1 MAGAAAAVIASAR
14 QPSASEPME
23 QAEEDWTKAS
33 RRTSALAPTAL
44 PRRYDIHHPSPIN
57 RRHPVNSPEIIRLS
71 TTQRPI
77 PDISAEVR
85 RASELTV
92 VTPVTA
98 LSLVC
103 FVNSR
108 YREDFR
114 PSGP

>member
-1 MAGAAAAVIASAR
+1 MAGAAATVIASAR
-14 QPSASEPME
+14 QPSACEPME
-23 QAEEDWTKAS
+23 QAEVVWTKAS

-57 RRHPVNSPEIIRLS
+57 RRHPVICPEIIRLS
-71 TTQRPI
+71 TSQCPF
-77 PDISAEVR
+77 PDISAEVW
-85 RASELTV
+85 RASEMTV

-103 FVNSR
+103 FVNSS